1 MKDEVFVFLG
11 EPYKGKAY
19 RKLPE
24 NGIKQYCK
32 IDEIITFI
40 TDSINNNTL
49 KMGNK
54 YNITDSIK
62 FKYKFIEGSNKKSV
76 SVIIKTNELSLY
88 LEELNKLERLLGNP
102 GLIKN
107 FNISKVISLLDKSL
121 VLMTYTNSV
130 DCIKK

>member
-19 RKLPE
+19 RKVSE

-32 IDEIITFI
+32 IDEIIAFI

-49 KMGNK
+49 KLGNK
-54 YNITDSIK
+54 YNISNYIK
-62 FKYKFIEGSNKKSV
+62 YKYKFIEGSNKKSV
-76 SVIIKTNELSLY
+76 SVMVKENEIPLY
-88 LEELNKLERLLGNP
+88 YEELNQLEHLLINFGM
-102 GLIKN
+102 IRK

-121 VLMTYTNSV
+121 ALMTYTNS
-130 DCIKK
+130 INYLKK